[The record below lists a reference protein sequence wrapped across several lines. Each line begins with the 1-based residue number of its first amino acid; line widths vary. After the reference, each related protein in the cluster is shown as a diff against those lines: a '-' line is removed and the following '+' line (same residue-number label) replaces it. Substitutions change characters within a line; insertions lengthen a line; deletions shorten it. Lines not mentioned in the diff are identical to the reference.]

1 MRIDIYTNHNNY
13 VHSCVYTKA
22 AHEAH
27 ELLINE
33 LIVLFYIYVQKVT
46 GLSLAKITRRQLMER
61 RN

>member
-27 ELLINE
+27 ELLIN
-33 LIVLFYIYVQKVT
+33 FYIYVQKVT